1 MICHQAAVAS
11 STSLSIDVPDCLA
24 FRQWTRRRSFASSAS
39 SPASLAARTSRRTS
53 PPKTSMS
60 DLIVAVRFDRS
71 ASECLAELRRL
82 AVAKDTNKKSR
93 DLTLAQLHGSARPA
107 PGQSRPSP
115 ISRPGSLGSR
125 QDETGEARQLPSET
139 SPCGRFWRRGRLPK
153 HQRQPSAA
161 KCGPALVT
169 GTKEQPC
176 FDIAET
182 VRLQPPDREQLR
194 PKCNCLP
201 LQWSAVI
208 IVTVVSQQR
217 SEMLRQAANRS

>member
-1 MICHQAAVAS
+1 MDPATIVRVIRIVTGKPCRENIAPEVAAQDEHVG
-11 STSLSIDVPDCLA
+11 PDRG
-24 FRQWTRRRSFASSAS
+24 RQIRPERLRMSGRAS
-39 SPASLAARTSRRTS
+39 SPGRG
-53 PPKTSMS
+53 KGHQQ
-60 DLIVAVRFDRS
+60 
-71 ASECLAELRRL
+71 
-82 AVAKDTNKKSR
+82 KSR

-194 PKCNCLP
+194 PK
-201 LQWSAVI
+201 
-208 IVTVVSQQR
+208 
-217 SEMLRQAANRS
+217 